1 MNYDLH
7 PLSSGPEESGK
18 GSVQAWLV
26 PGSGMWAAVS
36 QGVDSQHPPDSA
48 DTRSF
53 PLLTSRKLLP
63 TSISGTW
70 KQWSW
75 PDKPGRAAGLRE
87 QQGQGLSY
95 SEQGPDNWTA
105 SGSQGERS

>member
-1 MNYDLH
+1 MNYELH

-26 PGSGMWAAVS
+26 PGSGTWAALS

-53 PLLTSRKLLP
+53 SSAHIEASSYIHSRHVE
-63 TSISGTW
+63 
-70 KQWSW
+70 
-75 PDKPGRAAGLRE
+75 AVVMA
-87 QQGQGLSY
+87 
-95 SEQGPDNWTA
+95 
-105 SGSQGERS
+105 